1 MRRLA
6 PVVLCALLVVL
17 AGCATSL
24 PAGPVSDPGDTLT
37 AGDGGTDATAT
48 PRATLAPGESP
59 FPDRTL
65 VVGVSNEVN
74 RSRDFEPLVAETIA
88 YWEANAEQYAGYA
101 VDYRLDPDAADPD
114 FSVRFVA
121 GIDECGSERGHPAG
135 CAPVIERQGQFD
147 PPHDVRIQG
156 GFSDASTLEVL
167 KHEFG
172 HTLGLRHDDAPAEVM
187 RAESVLTTLPQTD
200 ALNKSYAWASTP
212 LSVYVDLSATPQGD
226 RDELDRQV
234 EETLAYFERGAAGTV
249 PDNVSF
255 VRTQNRTA
263 ADVVIQV
270 GGETPCERDRGSC
283 RYAGGVDPD
292 GDGRLET
299 FERVEVYVLGL
310 EPEAVGWHVGRHV
323 GYGLSLNEESEYPE
337 PLKADAS
344 FSERRSDWWESG

>member
-6 PVVLCALLVVL
+6 PVVLCATLVVL
-17 AGCATSL
+17 AGCSTGL
-24 PAGPVSDPGDTLT
+24 PGGPTGLAGTPGDDTDPVSTP
-37 AGDGGTDATAT
+37 T
-48 PRATLAPGESP
+48 PRPTLAPGESP
-59 FPDRTL
+59 FPDRPL
-65 VVGVSNEVN
+65 VVSVSNEVN
-74 RSRDFEPLVAETIA
+74 QSRDFEPLVAETLA
-88 YWEANAEQYAGYA
+88 YWEANAEQYAGYE
-101 VDYRLDPDAADPD
+101 VDYRLDPDATDPD

-135 CAPVIERQGQFD
+135 CAPVVEKRGQFD

-156 GFSDASTLEVL
+156 GFSDASTLAVL

-187 RAESVLTTLPQTD
+187 RAESVLTTLPRTD
-200 ALNKSYAWASTP
+200 AVNESYAWNGSE
-212 LSVYVDLSATPQGD
+212 LSVYVDLGATPQRD
-226 RDELDRQV
+226 RDELNRQV
-234 EETLAYFERGAAGTV
+234 DETLAYFERGAGETV
-249 PDNVSF
+249 ADDVSF

-283 RYAGGVDPD
+283 RYVGGLDPD

-299 FERVEVYVLGL
+299 FERLEVYVLGL

-323 GYGLSLNEESEYPE
+323 GYGLSLNTEDEYPE
-337 PLKADAS
+337 PLQTDAS
-344 FSERRSDWWESG
+344 FGERRSDWWESG